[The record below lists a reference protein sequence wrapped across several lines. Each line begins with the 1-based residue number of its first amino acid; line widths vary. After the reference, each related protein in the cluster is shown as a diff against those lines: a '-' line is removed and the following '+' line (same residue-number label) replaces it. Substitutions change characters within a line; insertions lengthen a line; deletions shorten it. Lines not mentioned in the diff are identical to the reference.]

1 MKFFKRK
8 KTKFYRFL
16 SRHPSWY
23 RFFYAVWPKTK
34 RHRLH
39 HHVYGNLN
47 AVGVSNSYVIEQTY
61 AALLPKTE
69 EIYRK
74 LKLFEG
80 EK

>member
-1 MKFFKRK
+1 MKFLKRK

-16 SRHPSWY
+16 SRHPRWY
-23 RFFYAVWPKTK
+23 RFFYAVWPKAK

-39 HHVYGNLN
+39 HHVYGGLN
-47 AVGVSNSYVIEQTY
+47 VDASISNKTY
-61 AALLPKTE
+61 DALLPKTE